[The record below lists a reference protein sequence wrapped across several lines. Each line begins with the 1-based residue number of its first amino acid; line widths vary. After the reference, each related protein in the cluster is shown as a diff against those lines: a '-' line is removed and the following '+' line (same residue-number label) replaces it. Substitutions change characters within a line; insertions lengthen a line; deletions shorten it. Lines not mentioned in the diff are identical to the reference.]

1 VTLRIGLAVDSF
13 GHWLGGMN
21 FFLTLSEALAQ
32 AARACG
38 AEVRLI
44 ATAPKSLAATL
55 PDGTMTMAP
64 ASARGEGPLGG
75 FLRQTRF
82 EEICLAQDLAT
93 AARRLELSVV
103 GPSTADLGA
112 GFPVPWCAYV
122 RDVQHRRLPQLFP
135 DEERSRRDSALA
147 RLIANSQLTLVN
159 SPGARAELEAREAEP
174 GSRPSIV
181 CLPQLLPSIAD
192 QLPGEATVRCLFGL
206 EGPYFVCCSQQQ
218 WVHKQHQDII
228 QAFALSV
235 SEPAFAGTR
244 LVFTGQPGDYRRPE
258 HRESIERLIGQLGLT
273 ERVYYVGF
281 IDRPL
286 QLALIRHALALLQAS
301 VYEETAGASGVAE
314 AACLGT
320 PVIASD
326 IPANRALGFGEVSHF
341 PPGDVGQL
349 SQLLRA
355 RLTKPERAAAKSA
368 AEVNALNVAAGARL
382 IEVLSRH
389 AAGR

>member
-1 VTLRIGLAVDSF
+1 MTLRIGLAVDSF

-32 AARACG
+32 AARGCG
-38 AEVRLI
+38 ADVRLI

-103 GPSTADLGA
+103 GPSPADLGA

-122 RDVQHRRLPQLFP
+122 RDVQHRALPQLFP
-135 DEERSRRDSALA
+135 EQERARRDSALA
-147 RLIANSQLTLVN
+147 RLLANSQLTLVN
-159 SPGARAELEAREAEP
+159 SEGARAELEAREAP
-174 GSRPSIV
+174 GIKPAIM
-181 CLPQLLPSIAD
+181 CLPQLLPGISD
-192 QLPGEATVRCLFGL
+192 RLPDEATVRCLFGL

-228 QAFALSV
+228 QAFATCAGES
-235 SEPAFAGTR
+235 AFANAR
-244 LVFTGQPGDYRRPE
+244 LVLTGQQGDYRRPE
-258 HRESIERLIGQLGLT
+258 HRESIERLIGQLGLA
-273 ERVYYVGF
+273 ERVHYVGF

-326 IPANRALGFGEVSHF
+326 IPANRALDFGEVSHF

-355 RLTKPERAAAKSA
+355 RLLSPKRAAHKSA